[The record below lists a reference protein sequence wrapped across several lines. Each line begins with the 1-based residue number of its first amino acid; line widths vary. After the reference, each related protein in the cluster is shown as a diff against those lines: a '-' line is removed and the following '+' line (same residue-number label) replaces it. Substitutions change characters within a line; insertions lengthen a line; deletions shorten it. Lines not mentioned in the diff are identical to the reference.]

1 MPGIDVGSECWQV
14 IHDKGDKK
22 NGDKN
27 GNKMM
32 RILPVADDGEDE
44 VPS

>member
-1 MPGIDVGSECWQV
+1 MLTSYSWQN
-14 IHDKGDKK
+14 GDK

-27 GNKMM
+27 GNQMM
-32 RILPVADDGEDE
+32 RGLPVAGDGEDE